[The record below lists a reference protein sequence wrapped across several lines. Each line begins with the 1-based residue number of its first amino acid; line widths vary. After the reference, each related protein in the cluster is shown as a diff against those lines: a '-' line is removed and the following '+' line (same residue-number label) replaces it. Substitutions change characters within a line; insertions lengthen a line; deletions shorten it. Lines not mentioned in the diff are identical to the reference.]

1 MSDMPGH
8 PGDSENEPE
17 QTQGAHPEQQALA
30 ALQALFATGSAL
42 CQDYLDLLAVEGRLA
57 GRSLV
62 LMLALGIAL
71 GLLLVAA
78 WIFFTLAASALLIEI
93 GWLNPWQALLAVAI
107 AHVGLALLAWVAV
120 RRLSDNLVFSGLR
133 SALEP
138 RATERSEP

>member
-1 MSDMPGH
+1 MSDMPRQ

-17 QTQGAHPEQQALA
+17 NTQAAPPEQQALA
-30 ALQALFATGSAL
+30 ALQALLATGSAL
-42 CQDYLDLLAVEGRLA
+42 GRDYLDLLAVEGRLA

-78 WIFFTLAASALLIEI
+78 WIFFTLAASALLVDI
-93 GWLNPWQALLAVAI
+93 GWINRWQALLAVAI
-107 AHVGLALLAWVAV
+107 AHVGLALLAWVVV
-120 RRLSDNLVFSGLR
+120 RRLSGNLVFSGLR

-138 RATERSEP
+138 QSKEGSEP